1 MVWPKGDLQHNVKRP
16 PHETHKLDADVRYIV
31 YCPGGRR
38 SKAATFFLREQNID
52 AVSLAGGIKNWPYEV
67 DMEPI

>member
-1 MVWPKGDLQHNVKRP
+1 L
-16 PHETHKLDADVRYIV
+16 
-31 YCPGGRR
+31 
-38 SKAATFFLREQNID
+38 LRERNID